1 MLIFKYFM
9 SKDTVGAD
17 DVRRTICLIKSPGHK
32 KSETKKTLESMT
44 RYCVG
49 GLCRKKYLIQ
59 V

>member
-1 MLIFKYFM
+1 M
-9 SKDTVGAD
+9 SKDTVGVG